1 MVNLAGSIG
10 LRLLYGRTPLVQWL
24 VASRALCSYSSGPH
38 PRAKPLNPLPT
49 PTGGHKKLE
58 SQQRV
63 ANKVMQLPKPSG
75 KVGSWKWTM
84 GMGMGDGV
92 MAMFHA
98 PCSMLHVP
106 PIQEYGHP
114 KYD

>member
-1 MVNLAGSIG
+1 MEGPSPPV
-10 LRLLYGRTPLVQWL
+10 V
-24 VASRALCSYSSGPH
+24 SRFKSSLQLFLWPT

-106 PIQEYGHP
+106 PVQEYGHP